1 MKTLNEEVQR
11 YHNRI
16 SDSQKEFAFFK
27 HLVKEFVRNHET
39 DMEDYLDVYDWGQY
53 LTDLYEIKRSVDRL
67 ISRGDGL
74 QKNSP
79 MDSTDNLGLE
89 KYKSENIIR

>member
-74 QKNSP
+74 QKIVLWIVL
-79 MDSTDNLGLE
+79 T
-89 KYKSENIIR
+89 I